1 MAVRRRG
8 GPPVRLPA
16 ALLLLVLPT
25 IAAAAAPGGDFDAL
39 MQLLATR
46 HQGHVPYTEVHEM
59 AMLQEPLRSSG
70 ELFYQAPDHLEKR
83 TLTPRAESLV
93 LDHGVLTARR
103 GTRTHVLELAAYPQI
118 VPFVESIRAT
128 LAGDRAAL
136 EHHFQVGFSGDL
148 AHWTLELTPR
158 DPAVA
163 GTVQRITL
171 EGTRDAIQTVTIRQS
186 DGDRSVVSIG
196 PEIPP

>member
-1 MAVRRRG
+1 MRA
-8 GPPVRLPA
+8 LA
-16 ALLLLVLPT
+16 ALLCLLVPALG
-25 IAAAAAPGGDFDAL
+25 AAQAPGADFDAL
-39 MQLLATR
+39 MQLLAAR
-46 HQGHVPYTEVHEM
+46 RSGHVPFTEVHEM
-59 AMLQEPLRSSG
+59 AMLKEPLRSAG

-83 TLTPRAESLV
+83 TLTPRAETLV

-103 GTRTHVLELAAYPQI
+103 GSHTHVLELAAYPQI

-136 EHHFQVGFSGDL
+136 ERHFRVRFSGDL
-148 AHWTLELTPR
+148 AHWTLQLTPS

-163 GTVQRITL
+163 RSVEGITL
-171 EGTRDAIQTVTIRQS
+171 EGAREAIQTVTIRQR

-196 PEIPP
+196 DELPP